1 MKDQLKSLTKVHLY
15 YENWVK
21 SSMSDNCLKFQ
32 ELWELIMVRSTSEAK
47 CETVGSMILQHTGKN
62 RHLEPENFNK
72 ELFLRVNLG
81 PMHILKGLVNEV
93 LAKDY
98 KEDERTQNLLGPDNN
113 IDFLK
118 HFINSRTSNIAS
130 MLD

>member
-1 MKDQLKSLTKVHLY
+1 MY

-47 CETVGSMILQHTGKN
+47 CETVGSIMLQNTGKN

-72 ELFLRVNLG
+72 ELFLRVSLG

-93 LAKDY
+93 LMTAAKIMPELDL
-98 KEDERTQNLLGPDNN
+98 KSVDLLAKMPT
-113 IDFLK
+113 
-118 HFINSRTSNIAS
+118 RV
-130 MLD
+130 